1 VDRVLFIGL
10 ALATGG
16 LCVVAPW
23 HVAAGLVVVTAAAR
37 WLRQVETRWLVL
49 ALLAALL
56 GAWRATRAVT
66 AQEAVRERARA
77 ELPRPSRCSGSGR
90 VTGTPQRVRGTL
102 RFEATLGVLTCE
114 DTAAAGGA
122 TMLYGGPPDL
132 ARGDDVEVVAQLASP
147 ERFWNEVDPRPGEAR
162 RAIARTGG
170 AVDVRIVR
178 HAAGVLAWIDRARAR
193 IRTRIDATFP
203 DEAGPMARALVLGE
217 ADLAPE
223 DDAAF
228 RASGLSHLLAVS
240 GMHLVLVVAGAVAAC
255 KGLLVRVERLSA
267 RWDVARLA
275 AALGLPLAWLYAGL
289 AGASG
294 STVRAACMAS
304 VALAAQALGRAST
317 GPRAL
322 GVSILAMAVVDP
334 LVAFD
339 VSFLLSAAATG
350 GILAL
355 ARPIG
360 AALAA
365 RLPKVL
371 APVAASLGVTLAAT
385 LPCAPILA
393 GFAPTLALGGLVANL
408 VAVPIGEAAALP
420 LCLLHTLLGP
430 LPLAERGCALAGG
443 GALLAVR
450 ASVPAL
456 ALPVP
461 PPTASQLTVLAVAAA
476 LWGLGVRMRSAAGAL
491 VCALVLVL
499 ELEARRAG
507 APHGLLRATFL
518 DVGQGDA
525 ALVDLPDGGALLID
539 GGGLVGSP
547 VDTGV
552 RVIAPTLRARRRSTL
567 EAVILSHPHPDHFG
581 GLVTGTDQVRVTAVW
596 DTGQGEREGT
606 GGAYAA
612 LLARSRR
619 DGVPVLRPS
628 ELCGAHIVSG
638 AVVEVLAPCPAPWP
652 DRGPNDNSLVVR
664 VSYGNRALLFLGDA
678 ELAEERDLVARI
690 KGTGAGSG
698 TAAGGLGADVVK
710 VGHHG
715 SRTSSSPALLAAI
728 GAHDA
733 VVSTGVRNRFGHPHP
748 TTLLALSAANLRIWR
763 TDLGGAVTVE
773 TDGQALRVSQ
783 AAGSSL
789 HRGEGAGIWSP

>member
-1 VDRVLFIGL
+1 MDRVLFVGL
-10 ALATGG
+10 ALAAGG
-16 LCVVAPW
+16 LSVVAPW
-23 HVAAGLVVVTAAAR
+23 HVAVGLAVVTAAAR
-37 WLRQVETRWLVL
+37 WLRRIETWWLVL
-49 ALLAALL
+49 ALLAALF
-56 GAWRATRAVT
+56 GTWRATRAVA
-66 AQEAVRERARA
+66 AQERMRERARV
-77 ELPRPSRCSGSGR
+77 ELPHPSRCSGAGR
-90 VTGTPQRVRGTL
+90 VAGTPQRVRGTM
-102 RFEATLGVLTCE
+102 RFEAQLGALACE
-114 DTAAAGGA
+114 DRTASGGA
-122 TMLYGGPPDL
+122 TVLYGGPPDL
-132 ARGDDVEVVAQLASP
+132 ARGDEVEVVAQLANP

-162 RAIARTGG
+162 RAIVRTGG
-170 AVDVRIVR
+170 TVDVRIVR
-178 HAAGVLAWIDRARAR
+178 RGSGVLAWIDRLRAR
-193 IRTRIDATFP
+193 IRSRIDATFP

-240 GMHLVLVVAGAVAAC
+240 GMHLVLVVAGTVAAC
-255 KGLLVRVERLSA
+255 RGVLVRVEHLAA
-267 RWDVARLA
+267 RGDVGRLA
-275 AALGLPLAWLYAGL
+275 AGLGLPLAWLYAGL

-294 STVRAACMAS
+294 STIRAACMAS
-304 VALAAQALGRAST
+304 VALAARALGRAST

-322 GVSILAMAVVDP
+322 GASVLAMALVDP
-334 LVAFD
+334 LAAFD

-355 ARPIG
+355 ARPTS

-371 APVAASLGVTLAAT
+371 APVATSLGVTLAAT

-408 VAVPIGEAAALP
+408 VAVPVGEAAALP

-430 LPLAERGCALAGG
+430 FPAAERGCALAGG

-450 ASVPAL
+450 AIARAFASMPAL

-461 PPTASQLTVLAVAAA
+461 PPTAGQLTVMALAAA
-476 LWGLGVRMRSAAGAL
+476 LSALGVRMRGAAAALVGAL
-491 VCALVLVL
+491 VLAL

-507 APHGLLRATFL
+507 APHGVLRATFL
-518 DVGQGDA
+518 DVGQGDS
-525 ALVDLPDGGALLID
+525 ALVDLPGGGALLID

-552 RVIAPTLRARRRSTL
+552 RVVAPTLRARRRDAL
-567 EAVILSHPHPDHFG
+567 DVIILSHPHPDHFG
-581 GLVTGTDQVRVTAVW
+581 GLASGTDRIRALALW

-612 LLARSRR
+612 LLARARR
-619 DGVPVLRPS
+619 DGVPILRP
-628 ELCGAHIVSG
+628 EALCGAHMVSG
-638 AVVEVLAPCPAPWP
+638 ALVEVLAPCPTPSP

-678 ELAEERDLVARI
+678 EHLEEQDLVAN
-690 KGTGAGSG
+690 TPGAGGS
-698 TAAGGLGADVVK
+698 LRADVVK

-728 GAHDA
+728 GAREA

-748 TTLLALSAANLRIWR
+748 TALAALSAANLRIWR

-773 TDGQALRVSQ
+773 TDGQSLRVSQ
-783 AAGSSL
+783 AAGSPL
-789 HRGEGAGIWSP
+789 HQGEGAGIWSP